1 MPKLAFATDRQLR
14 SSKPRLRDYR
24 IGCGGQLYL
33 RITPTGYKYW
43 QVRYYKNN
51 GKESLHQFASYP
63 ETSLLDAKQ
72 QLAVLLPVLL
82 AGQLPPAVVAR
93 QTARTALT
101 FDQCATLYIQAKR
114 PEWKSAKHA
123 QQWTNTLTQH
133 ASPVFG
139 SSPVAAMS
147 RDDILRCLEPIWLTH
162 NETASRLRGRIESVL
177 DWAKAKNMR
186 AGDNPAVWKGGLQ
199 NLLPAPGKT
208 QKVTNHP
215 SMPYAEIPAFV
226 KRLKTISGESAKAL
240 TFLILTATRTS
251 EALGATWTE
260 INNLRDAKD
269 AIWAIPGERMKAGRE
284 HRVPLSA
291 LALTLLQSQP
301 KIGTFIFSNAALG
314 DKALSNMSMAMLL
327 RRAGL
332 AHVTVHGFRS
342 SFRNWA
348 AEQTSY
354 PREVC
359 EHALAHQLLDR
370 VEAAYLRSDLLGKRR
385 ALMHDWATYCESGGT
400 SSA

>member
-114 PEWKSAKHA
+114 PQWKSAKHA

-186 AGDNPAVWKGGLQ
+186 AGDNPAVWKKVVCKIYSP
-199 NLLPAPGKT
+199 LL
-208 QKVTNHP
+208 
-215 SMPYAEIPAFV
+215 
-226 KRLKTISGESAKAL
+226 AK
-240 TFLILTATRTS
+240 
-251 EALGATWTE
+251 
-260 INNLRDAKD
+260 LRK
-269 AIWAIPGERMKAGRE
+269 
-284 HRVPLSA
+284 
-291 LALTLLQSQP
+291 
-301 KIGTFIFSNAALG
+301 
-314 DKALSNMSMAMLL
+314 
-327 RRAGL
+327 
-332 AHVTVHGFRS
+332 
-342 SFRNWA
+342 
-348 AEQTSY
+348 
-354 PREVC
+354 
-359 EHALAHQLLDR
+359 
-370 VEAAYLRSDLLGKRR
+370 
-385 ALMHDWATYCESGGT
+385 
-400 SSA
+400 

>member
-1 MPKLAFATDRQLR
+1 
-14 SSKPRLRDYR
+14 
-24 IGCGGQLYL
+24 
-33 RITPTGYKYW
+33 
-43 QVRYYKNN
+43 
-51 GKESLHQFASYP
+51 
-63 ETSLLDAKQ
+63 
-72 QLAVLLPVLL
+72 
-82 AGQLPPAVVAR
+82 
-93 QTARTALT
+93 
-101 FDQCATLYIQAKR
+101 
-114 PEWKSAKHA
+114 
-123 QQWTNTLTQH
+123 
-133 ASPVFG
+133 
-139 SSPVAAMS
+139 
-147 RDDILRCLEPIWLTH
+147 
-162 NETASRLRGRIESVL
+162 
-177 DWAKAKNMR
+177 
-186 AGDNPAVWKGGLQ
+186 
-199 NLLPAPGKT
+199 
-208 QKVTNHP
+208 
-215 SMPYAEIPAFV
+215 MPYAEIPAFV

-332 AHVTVHGFRS
+332 AYVTVHGFRS